1 MRRFS
6 MPAPSKTATSAA
18 EGCWVHL
25 NFDSLHDLSSPVN
38 QMCSIADLIL
48 HKYQGKLDDEADILF
63 GFIQNSTDR
72 LQNLMAGLR
81 LYVQVLSAPS
91 SCRRCDANSVLAGAR
106 VTIQTAIDETQAVV
120 TYDPLPEL
128 YCDPTQIG
136 YAFASLMENS
146 IKFRGAR
153 RPEIHVSAT
162 AENDTWV
169 FSVRDNGIGIDPRHA
184 ERIFGLFKR
193 LQNEAFPG
201 AGVGLAI
208 TRQIVERHGGR
219 IWVESQPGLG
229 ATFYFCLP
237 READPGSKVLNG
249 FGETA
254 P

>member
-1 MRRFS
+1 

-219 IWVESQPGLG
+219 IWVESQPGPG